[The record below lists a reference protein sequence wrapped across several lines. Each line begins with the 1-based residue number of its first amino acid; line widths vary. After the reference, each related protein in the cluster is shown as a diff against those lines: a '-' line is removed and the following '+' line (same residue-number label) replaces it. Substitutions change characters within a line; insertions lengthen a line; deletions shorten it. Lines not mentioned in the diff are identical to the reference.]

1 MTIEEICEKGI
12 SCEENFFYGEVL
24 EVKKLYEFPE
34 GVFCQER
41 LVKDME
47 LLWGVNDLKDLRIGI
62 KKIKKENPDISFIFR
77 YGSSLNRVI
86 EKK

>member
-1 MTIEEICEKGI
+1 
-12 SCEENFFYGEVL
+12 
-24 EVKKLYEFPE
+24 
-34 GVFCQER
+34 
-41 LVKDME
+41 ME